1 MPDKTGQDMSKPVQ
15 RPDQRRSTQVT
26 DQTVLQ
32 LRKTKQD
39 LPETEAEEAAMLA
52 MERWKEIL
60 KLFGG
65 TMKALTQ
72 IGCNRCEK
80 IFVRGRFDGTVSRKV
95 HWMVLGSK

>member
-1 MPDKTGQDMSKPVQ
+1 
-15 RPDQRRSTQVT
+15 
-26 DQTVLQ
+26 
-32 LRKTKQD
+32 
-39 LPETEAEEAAMLA
+39 
-52 MERWKEIL
+52 MERDTTED

-80 IFVRGRFDGTVSRKV
+80 GFVRGWFDGTVSRKV